1 MIISINEKV
10 FDNIFCPFMIKTP
23 NRVGIEGN
31 FFNIIKGIHKK
42 STANIILNEKR
53 LKAFP

>member
-1 MIISINEKV
+1 MKKKA
-10 FDNIFCPFMIKTP
+10 FDNIFHPFMIKTP
-23 NRVGIEGN
+23 NRVGMEGN